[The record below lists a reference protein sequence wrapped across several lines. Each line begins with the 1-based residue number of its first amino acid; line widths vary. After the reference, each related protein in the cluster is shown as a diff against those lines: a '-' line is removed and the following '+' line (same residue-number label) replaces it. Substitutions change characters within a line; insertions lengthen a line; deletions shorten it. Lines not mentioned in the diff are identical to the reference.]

1 MRTLNLPQGSPEWEA
16 HRAKSRNA
24 SDAPVVMGESPYV
37 TRAELVRQYATGI
50 RKEVDA
56 ATQLRFARGLEVE
69 PALVAL
75 AESIVGDE
83 FLPQVGVTDDGYL
96 SASFDGVNYAET
108 VICEVKQANAEK
120 QAAIARGEIP
130 KADFW
135 QIVQQFAV
143 CDMASKCIYLVGDG
157 TPDGT
162 AHMEILRTQVED
174 DIPKLRAAWAQFDAD
189 VAAYQ
194 PEPAKAEVVAAP
206 VEGFGA
212 LMLRVEGRVLASNLD
227 AFKAGAEAFIARL
240 PKPAELQ
247 TDQDF
252 ADADAAVKACA
263 EAESRIKAAKDAA
276 LAQMADVDA
285 VMRAAD
291 TIAETIR
298 AARLALDK
306 AVKAEKEN
314 RRSEFIRSGV
324 DAVRDHYA
332 SINATLHGY
341 ELTVPA
347 SVTADIGAA
356 IKGLKSLASVRD
368 KIATA
373 VAQAKIAAS
382 QEGYR
387 RRLCIAVI
395 EQNAEHRAL
404 IPDAAAL
411 VATKAPDDIRNL
423 IAARIAEHE
432 ARARKQ
438 AEEAAERER
447 ERIRAEERQRAA
459 EEAASQHGESRDEF
473 ETDRKGQTGQDLAMA
488 RAANTEPPTARAAAV
503 PPPTAGAA
511 PMPAEDSGKRIKL
524 GDINAAI
531 APLKVDA
538 AGLAGIGFCPV
549 GTEGAA
555 KLYAGL
561 PRIVSALIAHLQTV
575 AVTHEQRAA

>member
-1 MRTLNLPQGSPEWEA
+1 MRTLNLTQGSPEWEA
-16 HRAKSRNA
+16 HRDKARNA
-24 SDAPVVMGESPYV
+24 SDASAMKGESPYV
-37 TRAELVRQYATGI
+37 SRTDLIRQYATGVKREI
-50 RKEVDA
+50 DA
-56 ATQLRFARGLEVE
+56 ATQARFDRGHEVE

-75 AESIVGDE
+75 AESIIGDE
-83 FLPQVGVTDDGYL
+83 LFAQVGVSDDGYL
-96 SASFDGVNYAET
+96 SASFDGVNYAGT
-108 VICEVKQANAEK
+108 IIAEVKQYNAEK
-120 QAAIARGEIP
+120 VECINRGEIP
-130 KADFW
+130 AVDRW

-143 CDMASKCIYLVGDG
+143 CDTAQKCIYLVGDG
-157 TPDGT
+157 TANGT
-162 AHMEILRTQVED
+162 VHLEILREQIEA

-276 LAQMADVDA
+276 LAQMADVEA

-306 AVKAEKEN
+306 CVKAEKEN
-314 RRSEFIRSGV
+314 RRAELISSGV
-324 DAVRDHYA
+324 DAVREHYA
-332 SINATLHGY
+332 SINATLAGF
-341 ELTVPA
+341 ELGVPA
-347 SVTADIGAA
+347 SLTSDIGAA
-356 IKGLKSLASVRD
+356 IKGLKSLDSIRD
-368 KIATA
+368 KIGTA

-382 QEGYR
+382 QEADR
-387 RRLCIAVI
+387 RRLCIAI
-395 EQNAEHRAL
+395 LPRPGEL
-404 IPDAAAL
+404 GGSLFPDAAAL
-411 VATKAPDDIRNL
+411 VASKSPEDLKNL
-423 IAARIAEHE
+423 INARIAQHE
-432 ARARKQ
+432 SNLRKQ

-447 ERIRAEERQRAA
+447 ERIRREE
-459 EEAASQHGESRDEF
+459 ES
-473 ETDRKGQTGQDLAMA
+473 K
-488 RAANTEPPTARAAAV
+488 ARAAAATNT
-503 PPPTAGAA
+503 PPPELVRPAPAPAAAGLPPEPAPAA
-511 PMPAEDSGKRIKL
+511 ADRPGERIKL

-531 APLKVDA
+531 APLKIDA
-538 AGLAGIGFCPV
+538 AGLAALGFQPV

-555 KLYAGL
+555 KLYANL
-561 PRIVSALIAHLQTV
+561 PKIITALICHLQAV
-575 AVTHEQRAA
+575 AADHGNRRAA

>member
-24 SDAPVVMGESPYV
+24 SDAPAVMGESPYV

-108 VICEVKQANAEK
+108 IICEAKQSNAVK

-130 KADFW
+130 EADFW

-143 CDMASKCIYLVGDG
+143 CDTASKCIYLVGDG
-157 TPDGT
+157 TTDGT

-263 EAESRIKAAKDAA
+263 DAEARIKAAKDAA

-306 AVKAEKEN
+306 AVKTEKES
-314 RRSEFIRSGV
+314 RKEAAIRLASE
-324 DAVRDHYA
+324 AVRAHYA
-332 SINATLHGY
+332 GINATLQGF
-341 ELTVPA
+341 EIGVPA
-347 SVTADIGAA
+347 SMTSDLASA
-356 IKGLKSLASVRD
+356 IKGLKSLDSIRAKLD
-368 KIATA
+368 GA

-382 QEGYR
+382 QEADR
-387 RRLCIAVI
+387 RRLCIAVMNEY
-395 EQNAEHRAL
+395 EQHAFL
-404 IPDAAAL
+404 FPDDREL
-411 VATKAPDDIRNL
+411 VASKQPDDLRNL

-447 ERIRAEERQRAA
+447 ERIRRE
-459 EEAASQHGESRDEF
+459 EEA
-473 ETDRKGQTGQDLAMA
+473 KA
-488 RAANTEPPTARAAAV
+488 RAASPHTPPPELVRPAPAPAAAGL
-503 PPPTAGAA
+503 PPEPAPDAA
-511 PMPAEDSGKRIKL
+511 DRPGVRVKL

-531 APLKVDA
+531 APLKIDA
-538 AGLAGIGFCPV
+538 AGLAALGFQPV

-555 KLYAGL
+555 KLYANL
-561 PRIVSALIAHLQTV
+561 PKIVTALIAHLQAV
-575 AVTHEQRAA
+575 AANHGREAA